1 MKITGVERIELD
13 VGFTPRTEPHM
24 RRGITNFSLIEV
36 CRVTTDTGVVGW
48 GESRAMHNWD
58 RDMAA
63 VDAGVIGRNPAEL
76 LWRDELGSGLQQ
88 AMFDL
93 TGKAL
98 GVPVHRLI
106 GRQAR
111 AWVPLAWWCYDMP
124 PEDWAAEA
132 EDAIAAGF
140 TAFKLKPRPWFD
152 LTAQIEAISAATP
165 DHASFDL
172 DFNGFLLDAGFAQQV
187 LAELEAFPKI
197 HMFET
202 PIPQRDVAGNATLRA
217 KSRRAIALHFEEPD
231 FLTAMREH
239 VCDGFAGHGEG
250 VAATLHYAALAHAAN
265 LPFFVQLV
273 GTGITT
279 AFAAHLAAALPAAR
293 WPAVTALN
301 VYADDLI
308 REPLDIQRGYVRVPE
323 APGLGIEVD
332 EQALENLRRDAAGP
346 KPLPRAIYTVR
357 WPYGRTA
364 EYVSVR
370 AYERDFTVGNQP
382 VFERGVTLTAR
393 EDDGSVEFDNRYRAV
408 ASAGIP
414 PPSLPIPSF

>member
-36 CRVTTDTGVVGW
+36 CRITTDVGIVGW

-63 VDAGVIGRNPAEL
+63 VDAGVIGRNPSEL
-76 LWRDELGSGLQQ
+76 LWQDDLGSGLQQ

-98 GVPVHRLI
+98 GVPAHRLV

-132 EDAIAAGF
+132 EDALAAGY
-140 TAFKLKPRPWFD
+140 TDFKLKPRPWFD
-152 LTAQIEAISAATP
+152 LTAQMEAISAVTP
-165 DHASFDL
+165 DHATFDL
-172 DFNGFLLDAGFAQQV
+172 DFNGFLLDAGFAQHV

-217 KSRRAIALHFEEPD
+217 KSRRAIALHFNEPD
-231 FLTAMREH
+231 FLTAMREN

-250 VAATLHYAALAHAAN
+250 AAATLHYAALAHEAN

-301 VYADDLI
+301 IYADDLL
-308 REPLDIQRGYVRVPE
+308 RTPLDIRRGYVRVPD
-323 APGLGIEVD
+323 APGLGIEID
-332 EQALENLRRDAAGP
+332 EQSLESFRRNATGP
-346 KPLPRAIYTVR
+346 KPQPRTIYTVR

-370 AYERDFTVGNQP
+370 AYERDFMSGNQP
-382 VFERGVTLTAR
+382 LFDRGVALTTR

-414 PPSLPIPSF
+414 PRAGPIPSF

>member
-13 VGFTPRTEPHM
+13 VGFTARTEPHM
-24 RRGITNFSLIEV
+24 RRGIFDFSLIEI
-36 CRVTTDTGVVGW
+36 CRVTTDSGIVGW

-63 VDAGVIGRNPAEL
+63 VDAGVIDRNPAEL

-98 GVPVHRLI
+98 GVPAHRLI

-132 EDAIAAGF
+132 KDAIAAGY

-152 LTAQIEAISAATP
+152 LIAQMEAISAVTP
-165 DHASFDL
+165 DHATFDL
-172 DFNGFLLDAGFAQQV
+172 DFNGFLLDAGFAQQI

-217 KSRRAIALHFEEPD
+217 KSRRAIALHFDEPD
-231 FLTAMREH
+231 ILTAMREY

-250 VAATLHYAALAHAAN
+250 VASTLQYAALAHAAN

-293 WPAVTALN
+293 WPAVTASN
-301 VYADDLI
+301 VYPHDLL
-308 REPLDIQRGYVRVPE
+308 REPLDIQRGYVRVPD
-323 APGLGIEVD
+323 APGLGIEIE
-332 EQALENLRRDAAGP
+332 EQALETLRRNATGP

-357 WPYGRTA
+357 WPGGHTA

-370 AYERDFTVGNQP
+370 AYERDFMIGNQP
-382 VFERGVTLTAR
+382 LFERDVTLTTH
-393 EDDGSVEFDNRYRAV
+393 EDDGSVEFDKQYS
-408 ASAGIP
+408 ASAKP
-414 PPSLPIPSF
+414 ATHTRT

>member
-13 VGFTPRTEPHM
+13 IGFTPRTEPHM
-24 RRGITNFSLIEV
+24 RRGITNFSLIEI
-36 CRVTTDTGVVGW
+36 CRVTTDTGIVGW

-63 VDAGVIGRNPAEL
+63 VDAGILGRNPAEL

-93 TGKAL
+93 SGKAL
-98 GVPVHRLI
+98 GVPAHQLI

-111 AWVPLAWWCYDMP
+111 AWVSLAWWCYDMP

-132 EDAIAAGF
+132 EDALAAGY

-152 LTAQIEAISAATP
+152 LMAQMEAISAVTP
-165 DHASFDL
+165 DHATFDL
-172 DFNGFLLDAGFAQQV
+172 DFNGFLLDAGFAQHV
-187 LAELEAFPKI
+187 LAELEAYPKI
-197 HMFET
+197 RMFET

-217 KSRRAIALHFEEPD
+217 SSRRAIALHFHEPD
-231 FLTAMREH
+231 FLTAMRES

-250 VAATLHYAALAHAAN
+250 LAATLHYAALAHEAKM
-265 LPFFVQLV
+265 PFFVQLV

-279 AFAAHLAAALPAAR
+279 AFAAHVAAALPAAR

-301 VYADDLI
+301 IYADDLL
-308 REPLDIQRGYVRVPE
+308 REPLEIRRGYVRVPE
-323 APGLGIEVD
+323 APGLGIEIN
-332 EQALENLRRDAAGP
+332 EQALENFRRDATGP
-346 KPLPRAIYTVR
+346 KPLPRAIYSVR
-357 WPYGRTA
+357 WPNDRTA

-370 AYERDFTVGNQP
+370 GYECDFMSGNQP
-382 VFERGVTLTAR
+382 PFERGVTLTTR
-393 EDDGSVEFDNRYRAV
+393 EDNGSVEFDQRYRAV
-408 ASAGIP
+408 ASTDGPLIGSAR
-414 PPSLPIPSF
+414 

>member
-1 MKITGVERIELD
+1 MKITDVERIELD
-13 VGFTPRTEPHM
+13 VGFTLRTEPHM
-24 RRGITNFSLIEV
+24 RRGITNFSLIEI
-36 CRVTTDTGVVGW
+36 CRVTTDSGIVGW

-58 RDMAA
+58 RDIAA
-63 VDAGVIGRNPAEL
+63 VDAGVIGRNPADL

-98 GVPVHRLI
+98 GVPAHRLI

-124 PEDWAAEA
+124 PEDLAAEA
-132 EDAIAAGF
+132 EDASAAGY

-152 LTAQIEAISAATP
+152 LTAQMEAISAATP
-165 DHASFDL
+165 DRATFDL

-202 PIPQRDVAGNATLRA
+202 PIPQSDVAGNATLRA

-231 FLTAMREH
+231 FLTATRER

-250 VAATLHYAALAHAAN
+250 VGSALHYAALAHAAN
-265 LPFFVQLV
+265 LPFFVQVV

-279 AFAAHLAAALPAAR
+279 AFAAHLSAALPAAR
-293 WPAVTALN
+293 WPAVTASN
-301 VYADDLI
+301 VYSDDLL

-323 APGLGIEVD
+323 APGLGIEID
-332 EQALENLRRDAAGP
+332 EQALETFRRNATGP

-357 WPYGRTA
+357 WADGGTA

-370 AYERDFTVGNQP
+370 AYERDFTIGNQP
-382 VFERGVTLTAR
+382 AFERGVTLTTR

-408 ASAGIP
+408 AAGGIAL
-414 PPSLPIPSF
+414 PSVPIPAF

>member
-13 VGFTPRTEPHM
+13 VGFTPRTKPHM
-24 RRGITNFSLIEV
+24 RRGITNFSLIEI
-36 CRVTTDTGVVGW
+36 CRVTTDTGIVGW

-58 RDMAA
+58 RDIAA

-98 GVPVHRLI
+98 GVPAHRII

-132 EDAIAAGF
+132 RDAVAAGY
-140 TAFKLKPRPWFD
+140 TDFKLKPRPWFD
-152 LTAQIEAISAATP
+152 LIAQMEAISAATP
-165 DHASFDL
+165 DHATFDL

-202 PIPQRDVAGNATLRA
+202 PIPQRDVAGNAALRA
-217 KSRRAIALHFEEPD
+217 KSPRAIALHFEEPD
-231 FLTAMREH
+231 FLTAMRENI
-239 VCDGFAGHGEG
+239 CDGFAGHGEG
-250 VAATLHYAALAHAAN
+250 ATSTLHYAALAHAAN

-293 WPAVTALN
+293 WPAVTASN
-301 VYADDLI
+301 VYPHDLL
-308 REPLDIQRGYVRVPE
+308 RAPLDIRRGYVRVPD

-332 EQALENLRRDAAGP
+332 EQALENLRRDATGP

-357 WPYGRTA
+357 WADGHSA

-370 AYERDFTVGNQP
+370 AYELDFSLGNQP
-382 VFERGVTLTAR
+382 SFERGVTLTAC
-393 EDDGSVEFDNRYRAV
+393 EDDGSVEFDDRYRAV
-408 ASAGIP
+408 ASTDGPLVSSGAG
-414 PPSLPIPSF
+414 

>member
-24 RRGITNFSLIEV
+24 RRGIADFSLIEI
-36 CRVTTDTGVVGW
+36 CRVTTDTGIVGW
-48 GESRAMHNWD
+48 GESRAMHNWG

-63 VDAGVIGRNPAEL
+63 VDAGVVGRNPAEL

-88 AMFDL
+88 AMFDV
-93 TGKAL
+93 TGKSL
-98 GVPVHRLI
+98 GVPAHRLI

-124 PEDWAAEA
+124 PADWAAEA
-132 EDAIAAGF
+132 EDALAAGY

-152 LTAQIEAISAATP
+152 LMAQMDAISAVTP
-165 DHASFDL
+165 DHATFDL
-172 DFNGFLLDAGFAQQV
+172 DFNGFLLDAGLAQHV
-187 LAELEAFPKI
+187 LAELEALPKI

-217 KSRRAIALHFEEPD
+217 SSRRAIALHFHEPD
-231 FLTAMREH
+231 FLTAMRES

-250 VAATLHYAALAHAAN
+250 LAATLHYAALAHETN
-265 LPFFVQLV
+265 MPFFVQLV

-301 VYADDLI
+301 IYADDLL
-308 REPLDIQRGYVRVPE
+308 REPLEIRRGYVRVPD
-323 APGLGIEVD
+323 APGLGIEINA
-332 EQALENLRRDAAGP
+332 QALENFRRDATGP
-346 KPLPRAIYTVR
+346 KPLPRAIYSVR
-357 WPYGRTA
+357 WPNGRTA

-370 AYERDFTVGNQP
+370 AYERDFMSGNQP
-382 VFERGVTLTAR
+382 PFERGVTLTTR
-393 EDDGSVEFDNRYRAV
+393 EDDGSVDFNQRYRAI
-408 ASAGIP
+408 ASTAGP
-414 PPSLPIPSF
+414 LMSSRDD

>member
-1 MKITGVERIELD
+1 MKITDVERIELD

-24 RRGITNFSLIEV
+24 RRGITNFSLIEI
-36 CRVTTDTGVVGW
+36 CRVTTDSGIVGW
-48 GESRAMHNWD
+48 GESRAMHNWS
-58 RDMAA
+58 RDIAA
-63 VDAGVIGRNPAEL
+63 LDAGVIGCNPAEL

-98 GVPVHRLI
+98 GVPAHRLI

-132 EDAIAAGF
+132 EDAIAAGY

-152 LTAQIEAISAATP
+152 LTAQMAAISAVTP
-165 DHASFDL
+165 DHATFDL

-187 LAELEAFPKI
+187 LAELEEFPKT

-202 PIPQRDVAGNATLRA
+202 PIPQRDVAGNAALRA
-217 KSRRAIALHFEEPD
+217 KSPRAIALHFEEPD
-231 FLTAMREH
+231 FLTAMRENI
-239 VCDGFAGHGEG
+239 CDGFAGHGEG
-250 VAATLHYAALAHAAN
+250 AASTLHYAALAHTAN

-273 GTGITT
+273 GTGVTT

-293 WPAVTALN
+293 WPAVTASN
-301 VYADDLI
+301 VYAHDLL
-308 REPLDIQRGYVRVPE
+308 RTPLDIRRGYVRVPE
-323 APGLGIEVD
+323 APGLGIEID
-332 EQALENLRRDAAGP
+332 EQTLENLRRDATGP
-346 KPLPRAIYTVR
+346 KPLPRTIYTVR
-357 WPYGRTA
+357 WADGGAA

-370 AYERDFTVGNQP
+370 AYERDFALGNQP
-382 VFERGVTLTAR
+382 SFESGVTLTTR
-393 EDDGSVEFDNRYRAV
+393 EDDGSVEFDNRFRAV
-408 ASAGIP
+408 AAAGIA
-414 PPSLPIPSF
+414 PPSLPKPVH

>member
-24 RRGITNFSLIEV
+24 RRGITNFSLIEI
-36 CRVTTDTGVVGW
+36 CRVTTDTGIVGW

-63 VDAGVIGRNPAEL
+63 VDAGVVGRNPAEL

-98 GVPVHRLI
+98 GVPAHRLI

-132 EDAIAAGF
+132 EDALAAGY

-152 LTAQIEAISAATP
+152 LMAQMAAISAVTP
-165 DHASFDL
+165 DHATFDL
-172 DFNGFLLDAGFAQQV
+172 DFNGFLLDAGFAQHV

-217 KSRRAIALHFEEPD
+217 SSRRAIALHFNEPD
-231 FLTAMREH
+231 FLTAMRES

-250 VAATLHYAALAHAAN
+250 LAATLHYAALAHEAN
-265 LPFFVQLV
+265 MPVFVQLV

-279 AFAAHLAAALPAAR
+279 AFAAHVAAALPAAR

-301 VYADDLI
+301 IYADDLLRDPLEI
-308 REPLDIQRGYVRVPE
+308 RRGYVRVPN
-323 APGLGIEVD
+323 APGLGID
-332 EQALENLRRDAAGP
+332 IDMQALEDVRRDATGP
-346 KPLPRAIYTVR
+346 KPLPRAIYSVR
-357 WPYGRTA
+357 WPWGRVA

-370 AYERDFTVGNQP
+370 SYERDFMSGNQP
-382 VFERGVTLTAR
+382 PFERGVTLTTR
-393 EDDGSVEFDNRYRAV
+393 EDDGSVEFDQRYRAV
-408 ASAGIP
+408 AATDGPLLSSRDG
-414 PPSLPIPSF
+414 